1 MEYNRLVAYIYSY
14 IEGKKGAN
22 AGFARIEVRNERVK
36 FKITMKNIFSQLDVS
51 LVYEESGQYKLIGI
65 GKAQF
70 RGDSGEF
77 NYEGNCEDIEASGIG
92 FDGIKGIFMSG
103 EHPEKIFYASEWE
116 EKGISFPIELK
127 ASEVAEKE
135 QLVEVPVNMKKWEE
149 IIFDREKIYIFAD
162 DDFVDVVEIEPD
174 DIEKM
179 PNTNWHLLRNSF
191 VKYGYQTFR
200 HLIAGKINDN
210 GKGRYF
216 IGIPGIYN
224 RRERTT
230 AGLYGFTNFKFSMRS
245 DIRLSQFG
253 YWYKDIQL

>member
-1 MEYNRLVAYIYSY
+1 MDYNRLVAYIYSY
-14 IEGKKGAN
+14 VEGKKGAN

-36 FKITMKNIFSQLDVS
+36 FKISMKNIYSILEVA
-51 LVYEESGQYKLIGI
+51 LVYEENGQYRLIDI

-70 RGDSGEF
+70 RGDNGEF
-77 NYEGNCEDIEASGIG
+77 NYEGNCEDIEASGIS
-92 FDGIKGIFMSG
+92 FDQIKGIFMRG

-116 EKGISFPIELK
+116 DKGITFPIELK
-127 ASEVAEKE
+127 ASAVTEPEPVI
-135 QLVEVPVNMKKWEE
+135 EVPVNMTKWEE
-149 IIFDREKIYIFAD
+149 IIFDREKIHIFAD
-162 DDFVDVVEIEPD
+162 DDFMDVVEITPD

-210 GKGRYF
+210 GTGRYF

-224 RRERTT
+224 RRERAT
-230 AGLYGFTNFKFSMRS
+230 AGLYGFTYFKFSMRS

>member
-1 MEYNRLVAYIYSY
+1 MDYNRLVAYIYSY
-14 IEGKKGAN
+14 NEGKKGAN
-22 AGFARIEVRNERVK
+22 AGFAIIEVRNERVK
-36 FKITMKNIFSQLDVS
+36 FRINMKNIYSVLDVT
-51 LVYEESGQYKLIGI
+51 LVYEESGQYKLINI
-65 GKAQF
+65 GRAQF
-70 RGDSGEF
+70 RGERGEF

-92 FDGIKGIFMSG
+92 FDRIKGIFMKG

-116 EKGISFPIELK
+116 DKAITFPIELK
-127 ASEVAEKE
+127 ASETSIEE
-135 QLVEVPVNMKKWEE
+135 QPVQVPISMAKWEE
-149 IIFDREKIYIFAD
+149 LIFDREKIYIFAD

-179 PNTNWHLLRNSF
+179 PNMNWHLLRNSF

-210 GKGRYF
+210 GNKRYF

-224 RRERTT
+224 RRERAT
-230 AGLYGFTNFKFSMRS
+230 AGLYGFTYFKFSMRS

-253 YWYKDIQL
+253 YWYKDIQI

>member
-1 MEYNRLVAYIYSY
+1 MDYNRLVAYIYSY
-14 IEGKKGAN
+14 IDGKKGAN

-36 FKITMKNIFSQLDVS
+36 FKINMKNIYSQLDIS
-51 LVYEESGQYKLIGI
+51 LVYEEGGQYKLINI

-70 RGDSGEF
+70 RGDNGEF
-77 NYEGNCEDIEASGIG
+77 NYEGNCEDIEASGVG
-92 FDGIKGIFMSG
+92 FDGIKGIFMRG

-116 EKGISFPIELK
+116 DKRITFPVELK
-127 ASEVAEKE
+127 ASEVSVAEQAIE
-135 QLVEVPVNMKKWEE
+135 IPANMTKWEE
-149 IIFDREKIYIFAD
+149 LIFDREKIHIFAD
-162 DDFVDVVEIEPD
+162 DDFSDVVEITPD

-210 GKGRYF
+210 GNGRYF
-216 IGIPGIYN
+216 IGVPGIYN

-230 AGLYGFTNFKFSMRS
+230 AGLYGFTYFKFSMRS

-253 YWYKDIQL
+253 YWYKDIQI